1 MGGCGSAQFA
11 ASAGIDQAF
20 APIDNSALCFQF
32 KTAVASL
39 VEGDG
44 LLQASSGMEP
54 ADQNHEVTESQSENL
69 KSLLT
74 SLCSG
79 LGLWFGFAQELFT
92 DSGFSFAIGG
102 RWAKRRQWRSAQ
114 GRGDLHK
121 SLFTKRNLALHCL
134 RQGIPALP

>member
-92 DSGFSFAIGG
+92 DSGFSFAIGAVG
-102 RWAKRRQWRSAQ
+102 RKDAHGAPPKGEAIYTKVSLQSAI
-114 GRGDLHK
+114 
-121 SLFTKRNLALHCL
+121 L
-134 RQGIPALP
+134 RYIA